1 MRTIKQERIINAI
14 RALVLI
20 MLLLSQAC
28 YGDDFRSN
36 LNVVNNALVFYGDG
50 IGELDTVRSEI
61 RVLLMSNTESVRNLG
76 FILDEIVVAQP
87 SQELSWD
94 ISRRLSKAIRSV
106 LAGVKITEASPKLV
120 LEFISSQYLIK
131 SYLGLFE
138 IAPEDIEMIISMS
151 DLELLKVYDD
161 YYSSSLS
168 MKAYSSWLFVR
179 KAILLSYQTSN
190 NPGSAYRTPIVVY
203 RGVRTLTR

>member
-1 MRTIKQERIINAI
+1 MRTIKQEKIINAI

-28 YGDDFRSN
+28 YSDDFRSN
-36 LNVVNNALVFYGDG
+36 LNVVNDALVFYGDG

-61 RVLLMSNTESVRNLG
+61 RVLVMSNTESVRNLG
-76 FILDEIVVAQP
+76 FILDEIVAAQP

-94 ISRRLSKAIRSV
+94 ISRRLSKAIRTM
-106 LAGVKITEASPKLV
+106 LAGVKITEASPKV
-120 LEFISSQYLIK
+120 ILEFISCQYLMR

-138 IAPEDIEMIISMS
+138 IAPEDIEMIISVS
-151 DLELLKVYDD
+151 DLELIKIYND
-161 YYSSSLS
+161 YYSGSLS
-168 MKAYSSWLFVR
+168 RKAYSSWLFVR

-190 NPGSAYRTPIVVY
+190 NPSAASRAPIVVY